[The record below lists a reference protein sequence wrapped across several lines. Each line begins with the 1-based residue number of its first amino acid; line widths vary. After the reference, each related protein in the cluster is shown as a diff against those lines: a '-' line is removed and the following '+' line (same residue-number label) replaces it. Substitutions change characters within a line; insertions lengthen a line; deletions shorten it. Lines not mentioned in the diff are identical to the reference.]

1 VSVSTYLSLRWSI
14 CFHYFF
20 LQHVKSILHNADG
33 SVRNVKSGYYMEPMD
48 LNSNKVIAEYISEY
62 DQRVDMADECEKEL
76 YCGIPYYLE
85 QEFIRT

>member
-1 VSVSTYLSLRWSI
+1 
-14 CFHYFF
+14 
-20 LQHVKSILHNADG
+20 
-33 SVRNVKSGYYMEPMD
+33 MEPMD

-62 DQRVDMADECEKEL
+62 DQRLDMADECEKEL